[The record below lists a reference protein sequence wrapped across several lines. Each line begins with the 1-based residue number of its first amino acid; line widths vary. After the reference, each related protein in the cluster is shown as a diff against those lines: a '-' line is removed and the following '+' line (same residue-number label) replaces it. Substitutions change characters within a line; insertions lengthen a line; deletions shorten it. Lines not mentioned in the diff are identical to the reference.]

1 MCRVSVRLL
10 STLEFMWVVGMNLT
24 SLVNQEIVT
33 SFRGLYHAIFPPLWL
48 RSPQKWNELIEVNE

>member
-10 STLEFMWVVGMNLT
+10 STLEFMWVIGMNLT

-33 SFRGLYHAIFPPLWL
+33 SFRGLYHAIFPHYGCVP
-48 RSPQKWNELIEVNE
+48 RKSEMNK